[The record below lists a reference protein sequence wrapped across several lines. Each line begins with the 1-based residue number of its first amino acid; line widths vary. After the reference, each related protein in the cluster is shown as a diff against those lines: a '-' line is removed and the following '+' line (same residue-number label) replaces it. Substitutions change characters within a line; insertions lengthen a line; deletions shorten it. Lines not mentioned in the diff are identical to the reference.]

1 MKIYTL
7 VLACLGLAIAQTF
20 EKALGGLYEIKKQNR
35 IDQGQD
41 DSDMNTFEGKCRED
55 LESIAQYK
63 ISAED
68 SLRYSR
74 ESDDTASRDE
84 ERLQNEIQLIGQNL
98 SAAQEMLNTLMG
110 LRCQE
115 TTIFLQNLKD
125 SKEAL
130 DLIQYMQID
139 VEKFYGNKNSEF
151 VKISAKIN
159 ELVGKEFSNSQLQ
172 TCTLEDIKELKGIV
186 YRNIENLEKKEL
198 ISARDFVKWQ
208 VMARKQNERYQKDLE
223 EKQGVLFKLKS
234 SVETAKKRVDSA
246 QDAFNHAEMLY
257 VSEQEKCEERRKKYL
272 STKLAREND
281 LKLIEEA
288 IAIFQ
293 KQVRQD
299 KELSNT
305 LQKE

>member
-1 MKIYTL
+1 MKIYAL
-7 VLACLGLAIAQTF
+7 IVICFVLATAQNF
-20 EKALGGLYEIKKQNR
+20 EKALTSLYDIKKQNR
-35 IDQGQD
+35 IDQTQD
-41 DSDMNTFEGKCRED
+41 DSEMIKFEAKCRED
-55 LESIAQYK
+55 LESIADYK
-63 ISAED
+63 TSAED
-68 SLRYSR
+68 SLSYSR
-74 ESDDTASRDE
+74 RSHNNTSRDS
-84 ERLQNEIQLIGQNL
+84 ERLQEEIEALGQNL
-98 SAAQEMLNTLMG
+98 NAAQEMLNTLMG

-172 TCTLEDIKELKGIV
+172 TSTLEDIKELKGIV

-198 ISARDFVKWQ
+198 RSARDFVQWQ
-208 VMARKQNERYQKDLE
+208 IMARKQNERYQKELE
-223 EKQGVLFKLKS
+223 EKKGVQFKVNS
-234 SVETAKKRVDSA
+234 SGESAKKRVDSA

-257 VSEQEKCEERRKKYL
+257 GSEKERCEERRNKYL
-272 STKLAREND
+272 SMKAVRESD
-281 LKLIEEA
+281 LQLIEEA
-288 IAIFQ
+288 ISIFQ
-293 KQVRQD
+293 KQIRQD